1 MPSLDMYNKLLHNAK
16 SSGQAH
22 KIQSDMVMEGTWY
35 NDIASKTGY
44 LYDQEHDD
52 EFDLVDDLHP
62 YNSLTKIPVELKH
75 YEIEYNS
82 LAKDEVSHHIM
93 FKPSYVPNVPYYD
106 EKFAK
111 PLGALYPI
119 GLFCDLPD
127 ESGIYRRWIVVGEY
141 RAYSNQFISYLVLPC
156 NHKLQW
162 IHKGQKYESWV
173 VLRSQNSY
181 NAGVWIDYKVQ
192 SPENQK
198 IVWCEFNDKT
208 KTIFYDQRIAIS
220 QLREEPV
227 VWSCSKVEDK
237 GVDGIAKYTFK
248 QDKWNAYTDYIE
260 YNDDGNLV
268 GMWCNYF
275 DQEVIPEPPEDDSA
289 NITCKITYDGVQ
301 NSQFKVKGSARTFS
315 VTFYKDEEIIPYR
328 DGVWSFIMDDSP
340 ADDLFTLDM
349 QDDHSVKVKF
359 IGTDKYMGKKVTITF
374 KTPDNIAS
382 SIQMNIVGK

>member
-1 MPSLDMYNKLLHNAK
+1 M
-16 SSGQAH
+16 
-22 KIQSDMVMEGTWY
+22 
-35 NDIASKTGY
+35 
-44 LYDQEHDD
+44 
-52 EFDLVDDLHP
+52 
-62 YNSLTKIPVELKH
+62 
-75 YEIEYNS
+75 
-82 LAKDEVSHHIM
+82 
-93 FKPSYVPNVPYYD
+93 
-106 EKFAK
+106 
-111 PLGALYPI
+111 
-119 GLFCDLPD
+119 
-127 ESGIYRRWIVVGEY
+127 
-141 RAYSNQFISYLVLPC
+141 
-156 NHKLQW
+156 
-162 IHKGQKYESWV
+162 WV
-173 VLRSQNSY
+173 
-181 NAGVWIDYKVQ
+181 DYKVQ

-208 KTIFYDQRIAIS
+208 NTIFYDQRIAIS

-328 DGVWSFIMDDSP
+328 DGAWSFLMDDSP

-359 IGTDKYMGKKVTITF
+359 LGTDKYMGKKVTITF